1 LGVEPEV
8 DADVKS
14 RHAALVELEGGYV
27 AAETGYENALWLLH
41 VLLDDHFYDGGKIK
55 DEDRV
60 SVEKRKLDHTGPVPA
75 DMQSLYPSSSASK
88 LSGRRWRSL
97 SRLRHKPEITK
108 KIHINT
114 NKH

>member
-1 LGVEPEV
+1 MGLRTRF

-41 VLLDDHFYDGGKIK
+41 VLLDDHFYDEGKIK

-60 SVEKRKLDHTGPVPA
+60 SVEKRELDQPGRC
-75 DMQSLYPSSSASK
+75 AS
-88 LSGRRWRSL
+88 
-97 SRLRHKPEITK
+97 
-108 KIHINT
+108 
-114 NKH
+114 